1 MDNNLHGSRSAN
13 IHTGKLG
20 PRSPLRN
27 SNPTFIFEPKD
38 FIEFKTA
45 WDWQKDWQ
53 NSLLK
58 RTQRDQAIWIIQHEK
73 CYTLGR
79 GASEKN
85 LLFDSSNPPSP
96 LYRIDRGG
104 EVTHHLPGQIVV
116 YLVLDLKRYKM
127 DLNWYLRELEELLL
141 DVLSDLGVVGNRVIG
156 KTGIWVN
163 GLKVASIGI
172 GCRRWIT
179 IHGFS
184 ININCNMSGFE
195 KIVPCGLIGDKTG
208 RLDYWLSDLRIED
221 VQPLILNNLKTRF
234 HFEVVNT

>member
-1 MDNNLHGSRSAN
+1 MDDNLHGSNSAD

-20 PRSPLRN
+20 PRTPLRN
-27 SNPTFIFEPKD
+27 SYSTFIFEPKD

-45 WDWQKDWQ
+45 WDWQKEWQ
-53 NSLLK
+53 KRLLQV
-58 RTQRDQAIWIIQHEK
+58 RHSGQAVWILQHED

-85 LLFDSSNPPSP
+85 LLFDSLNPPSP

-116 YLVLDLKRYKM
+116 YLVLDLKRYKT

-141 DVLSDLGVVGNRVIG
+141 DVLSDLGVVGDRIIG

-163 GLKVASIGI
+163 GLKVASIGV

-179 IHGFS
+179 IHGLS
-184 ININCNMSGFE
+184 LNINCNLSGFE
-195 KIVPCGLIGDKTG
+195 EIVPCGLLGDKTG
-208 RLDYWLSDLRIED
+208 RLDYWITGLRTED

-234 HFEVVNT
+234 HFNVVNT